1 LVKTTFGQIPPESSF
16 KSLIT
21 SSVTLGQSIKT
32 GALSRLKNQELISDE
47 PFSDGNSQSQSLTFF
62 TEILKFTEK

>member
-1 LVKTTFGQIPPESSF
+1 M
-16 KSLIT
+16 
-21 SSVTLGQSIKT
+21 TLGQSIKI

-62 TEILKFTEK
+62 TEILKFTEKKSHEVAKNDYGISLESMLIVKE